1 VNQVVQG
8 APKVLG
14 LSGSP
19 AIVFNPPAWCGEART
34 LCAGGR
40 EDPLPWWTS
49 SLVEAA
55 VRWPRELGE
64 FLHGEPL

>member
-1 VNQVVQG
+1 VNQVLQG
-8 APKVLG
+8 SPEAG

-19 AIVFNPPAWCGEART
+19 AIVIDPPTWCGAART

-40 EDPLPWWTS
+40 GDPLPKWKS

-55 VRWPRELGE
+55 SR
-64 FLHGEPL
+64 